1 MKIKRAI
8 LTGAL
13 LWVLIFFEV
22 SILMFGFKL
31 AGINYYLVHYLLAA
45 VLTTIC
51 AMIYFNKNKATA
63 KTGFILGIIFLITGI
78 ILDVAITIPLFIK
91 SYAFFANPL
100 LWLGYAEGVLVVT
113 LVGFIEKKL

>member
-31 AGINYYLVHYLLAA
+31 QGAVYYFAHYLLAA
-45 VLTTIC
+45 ILTTIC
-51 AMIYFNKNKATA
+51 AMIYFNKNKASA
-63 KTGFILGIIFLITGI
+63 KTGFILGIIYLVTGI
-78 ILDVAITIPLFIK
+78 ILDATITIPLFVK
-91 SYAFFANPL
+91 SYNFFANPL
-100 LWLGYAEGVLVVT
+100 LWLGYTEGVLVTT
-113 LVGFIEKKL
+113 LVGFIEKRL